1 MQTLATSKFTLRWD
15 PIQFEDNKH
24 LQKYEETNG
33 SISYLKSNTVK
44 QLVSLKV
51 YMILLISQDRPA
63 GQNFNP
69 AHFIKGEQLFILTA
83 TDLKTALINEMV
95 ENPKSKTM
103 FRALMFKITPPSS
116 SASMSSP
123 IHVELAPF
131 KRSGK
136 PDDLPQDVDKSHLSS
151 ITNLDVS
158 CSLDTSCYHLLYL
171 DSPSHSS
178 DPQDISS
185 VENVEIE
192 FLPELEVQLDYA
204 NLSPTDVFLGHHGYD
219 LFLLN
224 QEIDTPSDN
233 LNFQNTYVCE
243 NEDVI
248 IIHATNLSHTFA
260 LPEFMAQHNYED
272 LKPTDTPSTVPTTIQ
287 ATSDQPFNPRCA
299 HNPME
304 LSAIN
309 LSTLTLIT
317 ALDYPN

>member
-1 MQTLATSKFTLRWD
+1 
-15 PIQFEDNKH
+15 
-24 LQKYEETNG
+24 
-33 SISYLKSNTVK
+33 
-44 QLVSLKV
+44 
-51 YMILLISQDRPA
+51 MILLISQDRPA

-83 TDLKTALINEMV
+83 TDLKTALINEMF
-95 ENPKSKTM
+95 ENPKSKTT
-103 FRALMFKITPPSS
+103 FRALMFKLTPPSS
-116 SASMSSP
+116 SASMRSP

-131 KRSGK
+131 KRSTK

-158 CSLDTSCYHLLYL
+158 CSLDTSCYHLLHL

-178 DPQDISS
+178 DPQHISS

-233 LNFQNTYVCE
+233 LKSQNTDVCE

-272 LKPTDTPSTVPTTIQ
+272 LKPTDTPRTVPTTIQ

-299 HNPME
+299 HNPM
-304 LSAIN
+304 
-309 LSTLTLIT
+309 
-317 ALDYPN
+317 